1 MIQTKHL
8 CKFYRGSDNEVR
20 AVDDVSLTIS
30 AGRFAVLTGPSGSGK
45 TTLLSLL
52 GALSRPSSGSIVLE
66 GRELNSC
73 SDVQMARVRQNI
85 GFVFQ
90 NFSLLPRLPVWE
102 NVTYPLIPRG
112 ILPVARFEIAH
123 QVLRRLGIASKVEN
137 RPDQLSGGEQQRVA
151 VARALA
157 SEPRILLADEPTSN
171 LDRRA
176 AAELIEIFQE
186 IHATGVTLILS
197 THNSQLL
204 DLATD
209 IFELKQGKMICPR
222 EIGAPVRPKDC

>member
-1 MIQTKHL
+1 MIQTKHVS
-8 CKFYRGSDNEVR
+8 KVYPGKQQQETR
-20 AVDDVSLTIS
+20 AVDDVSLSIA

-52 GALSRPSSGSIVLE
+52 GSLTRPSSGSIVLE
-66 GRELNSC
+66 GRDLGAC
-73 SDVQMARVRQNI
+73 SDVEMARIRRDI

-112 ILPVARFEIAH
+112 ITSAARYEIALH
-123 QVLRRLGIASKVEN
+123 VLQRLGLENKIEN

-157 SEPRILLADEPTSN
+157 AKPRILLADEPTSN
-171 LDRRA
+171 LDHRA
-176 AAELIEIFQE
+176 TKDLTELFRE
-186 IHATGVTLILS
+186 IHASGVTMMFS
-197 THNSQLL
+197 THSAELL
-204 DLATD
+204 ELATD
-209 IFELKQGKMICPR
+209 VFELNQGKLVCH
-222 EIGAPVRPKDC
+222 